1 MAKYYFYIFLSIV
14 LLAALI
20 LCLIVSYWFRYW
32 YKKNLEMWSQRA
44 LELGIDYESKNLDGD
59 YLVGDYRGMNYWI
72 YGGISYMHERKC
84 DPRIEM
90 NIDNPYQVKI
100 SFQKKAIIHLILD
113 QFGSRGDE
121 IGHAEFDESFYLRS
135 EPMNLVPRIL
145 KSSELPS
152 RLVDLNRKYP
162 LRFKLSGDICYIEVK
177 GFEYS
182 MECLKPFLDITYDFK
197 QSVEQAISYY
207 PSF

>member
-1 MAKYYFYIFLSIV
+1 M
-14 LLAALI
+14 
-20 LCLIVSYWFRYW
+20 
-32 YKKNLEMWSQRA
+32 
-44 LELGIDYESKNLDGD
+44 DYERRN
-59 YLVGDYRGMNYWI
+59 LVGNYRGLNYWI
-72 YGGISYMHERKC
+72 YEGEGRSY

-90 NIDNPYQVKI
+90 KIENPYQVKI
-100 SFQKKAIIHLILD
+100 FFIKKYIIRLIFD

-135 EPMNLVPRIL
+135 EPKNLAARIL
-145 KSSELPS
+145 KSSELSS

-162 LRFKLSGDICYIEVK
+162 LRLELSGDIFYIEVK

-182 MECLKPFLDITYDFK
+182 MECLKPFLDIAYDFK

-207 PSF
+207 PSD